1 MFDNASLMFTSI
13 FISKS
18 QKYWLMLPAFA
29 KHTIFYLLLF
39 ILSKLQHKQKCDG
52 DFWIIT
58 KTQKIKCV
66 TTSKKS
72 TDRLHCID
80 WCNGLDQLAGTRPGL
95 NINN

>member
-1 MFDNASLMFTSI
+1 MFCFVDVRSVLTEKTMFDNAGLMFTSI

-39 ILSKLQHKQKCDG
+39 ISSKLQHKQKCDG

-66 TTSKKS
+66 TTSKKAQ
-72 TDRLHCID
+72 TGCTALIGAMD
-80 WCNGLDQLAGTRPGL
+80 
-95 NINN
+95 